1 MSDLHLAIKD
11 VQHGID
17 TAKAVGTRLKV
28 AEVAIENLKR
38 ARDYSEAHSG
48 RALDSS
54 SLYGI
59 VREDA
64 GLDFRNDI
72 VRARPEEEAQSPRSR
87 VSLHL
92 CFKSSVHHCN
102 YWS

>member
-11 VQHGID
+11 VQHGIES
-17 TAKAVGTRLKV
+17 AESVGTRLKV
-28 AEVAIENLKR
+28 AEVAMENLKR
-38 ARDYSEAHSG
+38 ARDYSEAHGG

-64 GLDFRNDI
+64 GLDFRTDT
-72 VRARPEEEAQSPRSR
+72 VRARPEEDGQ
-87 VSLHL
+87 
-92 CFKSSVHHCN
+92 
-102 YWS
+102 